1 MTPRKSSRS
10 RSKRSTRSA
19 SPRTPPSHPDRSTAH
34 ALTSEDRL
42 RSPSGTVRVDEPVH
56 THIVCQACGRIAQFP
71 LAPEEE
77 TILLLLAERH
87 PKDWEVDRIAFSLT
101 GSCRACRQGRPQ

>member
-1 MTPRKSSRS
+1 VTPRKSSRS
-10 RSKRSTRSA
+10 RSKRSRRSS
-19 SPRTPPSHPDRSTAH
+19 SPRTPPTHPARSNGR